1 MSTYIPGTGVRAT
14 TEGDWP
20 VAVRARA
27 EERGVLRIDQVRQ
40 PLDPRTRL
48 VSPVKVRQEVS
59 ETPNVILESADEFT
73 VTDEREAGNQG
84 PVWLRVTVGNFRLWE
99 DDDSPD
105 EALVA
110 DVTGAA
116 LVSSRG
122 TDVPLEFQWAFA
134 GDGGDPQ
141 TLDYARRVPV
151 VTEGVYYRQVATG
164 RDWQVFGTLPLAA
177 KSGAWPDYPN
187 LAELPEDYF
196 GEWFVAPGQSVVS
209 NPAVWVY
216 PRSPFGE
223 FPLVIVLGLL
233 LPLPTAQGLAAW
245 QSGLRTG
252 GGNLEVKCRDSDL
265 TL

>member
-1 MSTYIPGTGVRAT
+1 MSAYIPGTGVRAT

-27 EERGVLRIDQVRQ
+27 EERGVTRIDQVRQ
-40 PLDPRTRL
+40 PLDPRTGL

-59 ETPNVILESADEFT
+59 SQPLLVWESEDEFT
-73 VTDEREAGNQG
+73 ITDERTPGDAG
-84 PVWLRVTVGNFRLWE
+84 PVWLRVQVGNFRRF
-99 DDDSPD
+99 DDSFN
-105 EALVA
+105 ATMLA

-122 TDVPLEFQWAFA
+122 EDVPLEFQWAFA

-196 GEWFVAPGQSVVS
+196 GEWQVRPGESVVS
-209 NPAVWVY
+209 NPATWVY
-216 PRSPFGE
+216 PRTPFGE
-223 FPLVIVLGLL
+223 FEWVIELGLL